1 MNVLKFGALAIAGVA
16 AQADIYTATK
26 SASVAAAQ
34 ATAKTNQPT
43 SNVPGKVFDRF
54 VTIWLENTDYDNAF
68 GDPNLQWLAS
78 QGISVHNYFGVTHPS
93 MPNYIASIGGD
104 TFGCDNDDF
113 KQIPANVSS
122 IVDLLDDKGISWSTY
137 QEDMPYSGFEG
148 KGYVNQQNK
157 ANDYVRK
164 HHPTII
170 YDENTTP
177 ERLGNQKNISMTN
190 KDASMFHKDLA
201 EGKLPQWMFIT
212 PNMVS
217 KIGG

>member
-1 MNVLKFGALAIAGVA
+1 
-16 AQADIYTATK
+16 
-26 SASVAAAQ
+26 
-34 ATAKTNQPT
+34 
-43 SNVPGKVFDRF
+43 

-148 KGYVNQQNK
+148 KGYVNQTTK

-170 YDENTTP
+170 YDGNTTP
-177 ERLGNQKNISMTN
+177 ERLANQKNISMTN

-201 EGKLPQWMFIT
+201 EGKLPQWLFIT
-212 PNMVS
+212 PNMVRTKHWIKWS
-217 KIGG
+217 GVVC